1 MTKRR
6 VVITGQGSIN
16 ALGHTAKETSA
27 AMAKGTCGIG
37 PLDIPDIDR
46 LMIKIGAM
54 VKNYD
59 PKDHFTAKQL
69 SLLDRFSQF
78 TLISARE
85 AFEMSGLVMNDDL
98 AMRTGVIMGNSGG
111 GLATSDE
118 SYRAV
123 YQDGKNRVHPFV
135 VPRLMNNAAVS
146 HISMAFGLRG
156 PCFTVSTACA
166 SSNHAMGQAFH
177 LIRGG
182 MSDVVL
188 TGGAEAMLCFG
199 GLKAWEGLRVMSG
212 DGCRPFCA
220 TRNGMVQGEGA
231 AVFVFEDRDHAL
243 ARGAEILAE
252 IVGFGM
258 TSDASD
264 IVLPNQT
271 GAENAMQAA
280 LDDAKITPAQ
290 IGYINAHGTGTM
302 ANDKIETAAIKSVYG
317 AQAKQL
323 LVSSTKSM
331 HGHLIG
337 ATGAVEML
345 ACVMVL
351 KDGLIPPTI
360 GYQQQDQ
367 SCDLNYVPNTAIHQ
381 NIEYAMSNSFA
392 FGGLNAVLIVKTP

>member
-78 TLISARE
+78 ALISARE

-231 AVFVFEDRDHAL
+231 AMFVFEDRDHAL

-302 ANDKIETAAIKSVYG
+302 ANDRIETAAIKSMFG

-345 ACVMVL
+345 ACVMAL

>member
-37 PLDIPDIDR
+37 PLDILDIDR